1 MTRKQYA
8 AKMRKRAASSDKKPI
23 HVQDM
28 RWPVIYGIKPTM
40 RSGVWY
46 GEAWSGD
53 GHADKDGWQLAIQL
67 DTDDCGDLFADV
79 SLDNDRKDE
88 IEDIGEVLLHTG
100 KRGAVEFVK
109 LALGEWMGVR

>member
-8 AKMRKRAASSDKKPI
+8 AKMRKRAASSDKKSI

-28 RWPVIYGIKPTM
+28 RWPAIYGIQTTLGP
-40 RSGVWY
+40 GVWY

-53 GHADKDGWQLAIQL
+53 GHINKDGWQLAINL

-79 SLDNDRKDE
+79 SLYNERKDA
-88 IEDIGEVLLHTG
+88 IEDIGEVRLST
-100 KRGAVEFVK
+100 KKEAVAFVK
-109 LALGEWMGVR
+109 LALQEWMAVR